1 MAAKATKRRSFKTKL
16 IITVLGVN
24 LIISALFIL
33 TIYRLNA
40 TLLTRESRRTAE
52 SALNGLVQRIE
63 AFIEGKAKFS
73 SSISRN
79 PQVREW
85 LRQNSQ
91 RLPDRAS
98 DKDFDRIMA
107 YFEEL
112 KESDSDIYSVFMA
125 SEKSQMY
132 YDTTGEKLPE
142 NYRVGV
148 RPWYTRLKEQ
158 RSGYYVVLEDVF
170 GKIRVNHYTP
180 VIDKD
185 QTFLGA
191 CGVDIS
197 IDRTNHFLAEAN
209 PFNSGLLFLV
219 NEQGQIVTHPDA
231 SKLLKEKIT
240 DYLDDGVRFGGFQA
254 LVPRILQGERLFEPV
269 LYENRR
275 TMLVSAPIPK
285 LGFRLIMTVDA
296 STLNAP
302 LQRLLSQTILLSIL
316 NGLVLM
322 GILWFSMGRITRPLR
337 QLTDRVSELAHG
349 EGDLRQRLDIR
360 SQDELGELAEE
371 LNHFIAGLQDIVTQV
386 KENTQIVS
394 TSSHQ
399 FSATTEELA
408 ATAEQHNLQSQSV
421 SGSIKHLAEAS
432 DSIAQNVEETQS
444 KIEHSSTLTREGNQV
459 IRSTIEVLSQIE
471 RNAQKLN
478 ETISG
483 LNRSASEIGKITEV
497 IDEVADRT
505 NLLALNAAI
514 ESARAGEAGRGFAVV
529 AAEVRKLSE
538 RTAKSTREIS
548 AIVEGLQEGAENA
561 SLAMQSVSGEID
573 RGNHLSQDSLRILD
587 RIVAISGEIMDSS
600 HHIVS
605 AVMEENRSIEEIN
618 DTLSAMASGSGEA
631 AKAVRNLAVTAED
644 LNSQAEHLQNQIER
658 FKT

>member
-1 MAAKATKRRSFKTKL
+1 
-16 IITVLGVN
+16 
-24 LIISALFIL
+24 
-33 TIYRLNA
+33 
-40 TLLTRESRRTAE
+40 
-52 SALNGLVQRIE
+52 
-63 AFIEGKAKFS
+63 
-73 SSISRN
+73 
-79 PQVREW
+79 
-85 LRQNSQ
+85 
-91 RLPDRAS
+91 
-98 DKDFDRIMA
+98 
-107 YFEEL
+107 
-112 KESDSDIYSVFMA
+112 
-125 SEKSQMY
+125 
-132 YDTTGEKLPE
+132 
-142 NYRVGV
+142 
-148 RPWYTRLKEQ
+148 
-158 RSGYYVVLEDVF
+158 
-170 GKIRVNHYTP
+170 
-180 VIDKD
+180 
-185 QTFLGA
+185 
-191 CGVDIS
+191 
-197 IDRTNHFLAEAN
+197 
-209 PFNSGLLFLV
+209 
-219 NEQGQIVTHPDA
+219 
-231 SKLLKEKIT
+231 
-240 DYLDDGVRFGGFQA
+240 
-254 LVPRILQGERLFEPV
+254 
-269 LYENRR
+269 
-275 TMLVSAPIPK
+275 MLVSAPIPK